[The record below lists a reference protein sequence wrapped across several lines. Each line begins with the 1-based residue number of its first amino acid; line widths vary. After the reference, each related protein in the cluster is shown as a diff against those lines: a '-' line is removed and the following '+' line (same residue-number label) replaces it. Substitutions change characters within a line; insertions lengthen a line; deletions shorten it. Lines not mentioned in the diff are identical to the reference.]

1 MKNKSGFYSQKEV
14 IIILFKIEIMAQDY
28 NQSEKQLLPNINIC

>member
-1 MKNKSGFYSQKEV
+1 MKNKSGFYSQKAV

-28 NQSEKQLLPNINIC
+28 NQLEKQLLPNINIC